1 MDHQGKETC
10 AITPTPIIY
19 ESDHISFFGDSTI
32 ASALNFVFNIF
43 YLTQKKKI
51 VLGENSKNSK
61 KQISKYE
68 ISIIIIVIII
78 ATTIILICQISG
90 SAGPYNKK

>member
-10 AITPTPIIY
+10 AITPTPVIY

-43 YLTQKKKI
+43 YCNPKEKD
-51 VLGENSKNSK
+51 
-61 KQISKYE
+61 
-68 ISIIIIVIII
+68 SIRR
-78 ATTIILICQISG
+78 
-90 SAGPYNKK
+90 K